1 MASTTTGRSAG
12 QTTGQPPGNSASKLS
27 DDLARVLPHLQL
39 DERGRSTLAG
49 SEGSRDA
56 LDRLERAGL
65 LIEATRLVAHA
76 LPAREAV
83 WWACACSRHTA
94 ASGVDQA
101 AEKAVR
107 AAAETWVRKP
117 TDEHRRSAMK
127 EAEATGF
134 GSAEAW
140 AAVGAFWSGD
150 SMAPP
155 EAPKVPPQPH
165 FTGLAVAGSVAL
177 AAARGPAVR
186 RDGRLLKFLISAKDI
201 ASGGAGHLESESD

>member
-1 MASTTTGRSAG
+1 MAS
-12 QTTGQPPGNSASKLS
+12 PPAPGTVNKLS

-39 DERGRSTLAG
+39 DDQGRSALAG
-49 SEGSRDA
+49 AKDSVEA
-56 LDRLERAGL
+56 LKRLERAGL
-65 LIEATRLVAHA
+65 LVEATRLIAHA

-94 ASGVDQA
+94 ASGTDPS
-101 AEKAVR
+101 AEAKVR
-107 AAAETWVRKP
+107 ESAEEWVRKP
-117 TDEHRRSAMK
+117 SDELRRTAMK
-127 EAEATGF
+127 QAEAVGF

-186 RDGRLLKFLISAKDI
+186 RDDRLLRFLASAKDI
-201 ASGGAGHLESESD
+201 AAGGAGRLEAEPD

>member
-1 MASTTTGRSAG
+1 MATPTNDKA
-12 QTTGQPPGNSASKLS
+12 ASKIRS
-27 DDLARVLPHLQL
+27 ELARVLPHLQL
-39 DERGRSTLAG
+39 DG
-49 SEGSRDA
+49 EGKAA
-56 LDRLERAGL
+56 LSGCDNALEALERLEKAGL
-65 LIEATRLVAHA
+65 LMEATRLIAHA

-94 ASGVDQA
+94 ASGTNP
-101 AEKAVR
+101 
-107 AAAETWVRKP
+107 AAETQVREAAEEWVRKP

-127 EAEATGF
+127 QAETAGF

-165 FTGLAVAGSVAL
+165 FTGLAVAGSIAL
-177 AAARGPAVR
+177 AALRGPATR
-186 RDGRLLKFLISAKDI
+186 QEARLKRFLGSAKDI
-201 ASGGAGHLESESD
+201 AAGGAGRLEEETD

>member
-1 MASTTTGRSAG
+1 MASPPTTTAK
-12 QTTGQPPGNSASKLS
+12 NKLG

-39 DERGRSTLAG
+39 DEQGRSALAG
-49 SEGSRDA
+49 AKDSIEA
-56 LDRLERAGL
+56 LDRLEQAGL
-65 LIEATRLVAHA
+65 LVEATRLIAHA

-94 ASGVDQA
+94 ASGTDPSAEAKVRDA
-101 AEKAVR
+101 AE
-107 AAAETWVRKP
+107 EWVRKP
-117 TDEHRRSAMK
+117 SDELRRSAMK
-127 EAEATGF
+127 QAEATGF

-165 FTGLAVAGSVAL
+165 FTGLAVAGSIAL

-186 RDGRLLKFLISAKDI
+186 RDDRLRRFLVSAKDI
-201 ASGGAGHLESESD
+201 ATGGAGRLEEEPD

>member
-1 MASTTTGRSAG
+1 MASPTTGK
-12 QTTGQPPGNSASKLS
+12 TVTKLS

-39 DERGRSTLAG
+39 DEQGRSAVAGCTDSTEALA
-49 SEGSRDA
+49 
-56 LDRLERAGL
+56 RLEQAGL
-65 LIEATRLVAHA
+65 LVEATRLVAHA

-94 ASGVDQA
+94 ASGTDPA
-101 AEKAVR
+101 AEAKVR
-107 AAAETWVRKP
+107 EAAEEWVRKP

-127 EAEATGF
+127 QAEATGF

-150 SMAPP
+150 SMAPL

-165 FTGLAVAGSVAL
+165 FTGLAVAGSIAL
-177 AAARGPAVR
+177 AAARGPAAR
-186 RDGRLLKFLISAKDI
+186 RDDRLARFLTSAKDI
-201 ASGGAGHLESESD
+201 AAGGAGRLEAEPD

>member
-1 MASTTTGRSAG
+1 MAS
-12 QTTGQPPGNSASKLS
+12 PPTPTKPANKLR

-39 DERGRSTLAG
+39 DEQGRSALAG
-49 SEGSRDA
+49 CQSSIEA
-56 LDRLERAGL
+56 LERLEKAGL
-65 LIEATRLVAHA
+65 LVEATRLMAHA

-94 ASGVDQA
+94 GSGSAPSAEAEIREA
-101 AEKAVR
+101 AE
-107 AAAETWVRKP
+107 EWVRKQ
-117 TDEHRRSAMK
+117 TDEHRRAAMK
-127 EAEATGF
+127 QAEARGF
-134 GSAEAW
+134 GSPEAW

-177 AAARGPAVR
+177 AAARGPAIR
-186 RDGRLLKFLISAKDI
+186 RDDRLRRFLGSARDI
-201 ASGGAGHLESESD
+201 AAGGAGRLEAEAD

>member
-1 MASTTTGRSAG
+1 MAS
-12 QTTGQPPGNSASKLS
+12 PPTPKTANKLS
-27 DDLARVLPHLQL
+27 DDLQRVLPHLQL
-39 DERGRSTLAG
+39 DEQGRSALAG
-49 SEGSRDA
+49 AKGAIEA
-56 LDRLERAGL
+56 LGQLERAEL

-94 ASGVDQA
+94 ASGSDPA
-101 AEKAVR
+101 AEAKMR
-107 AAAETWVRKP
+107 EAAEEWVRKP
-117 TDEHRRSAMK
+117 TDEHRRAAMK
-127 EAEATGF
+127 QAEAMGF
-134 GSAEAW
+134 GSPEAW

-186 RDGRLLKFLISAKDI
+186 RDDRLVRFLASAKDI
-201 ASGGAGHLESESD
+201 AAGGAGRLEAEPD

>member
-1 MASTTTGRSAG
+1 MAS
-12 QTTGQPPGNSASKLS
+12 PPTPKTANKLS

-39 DERGRSTLAG
+39 DDQGRSALVGAKDPI
-49 SEGSRDA
+49 EA
-56 LDRLERAGL
+56 LDRLEQAGL
-65 LIEATRLVAHA
+65 LGEATRLIAHA

-94 ASGVDQA
+94 ASGTDPSVEAKVREA
-101 AEKAVR
+101 AE
-107 AAAETWVRKP
+107 EWVRKP
-117 TDEHRRSAMK
+117 TDEHRRTAMK
-127 EAEATGF
+127 QAESTGF

-186 RDGRLLKFLISAKDI
+186 RDGRLARFLTSAKDI
-201 ASGGAGHLESESD
+201 ATGGAGRLEAEPD

>member
-1 MASTTTGRSAG
+1 MAI
-12 QTTGQPPGNSASKLS
+12 PPPAKPASKLRN
-27 DDLARVLPHLQL
+27 DLERVMPHLQL
-39 DERGRSTLAG
+39 DEHGRSVLAG
-49 SEGSRDA
+49 CQGSIEA
-56 LDRLERAGL
+56 LERLEKTGL
-65 LIEATRLVAHA
+65 LIEATRLIAHA

-94 ASGVDQA
+94 ASGASQA
-101 AEKAVR
+101 AETQVR
-107 AAAETWVRKP
+107 EAAEEWVRKP

-127 EAEATGF
+127 QAEAAGF
-134 GSAEAW
+134 SSAEAW

-177 AAARGPAVR
+177 AASRGPASR
-186 RDGRLLKFLISAKDI
+186 RDARLQRFLSSAKDI
-201 ASGGAGHLESESD
+201 MTGGAGRIDAEVD

>member
-1 MASTTTGRSAG
+1 MAGPPTTK
-12 QTTGQPPGNSASKLS
+12 PPNKLS
-27 DDLARVLPHLQL
+27 NDLGRVLPHLQL
-39 DERGRSTLAG
+39 DDHGRSALAG
-49 SEGSRDA
+49 CQASIDA
-56 LDRLERAGL
+56 LDRLEKAGL

-94 ASGVDQA
+94 ASGANQAGEAQVREA
-101 AEKAVR
+101 AE
-107 AAAETWVRKP
+107 EWVRKP

-127 EAEATGF
+127 QAETADF
-134 GSAEAW
+134 SSAEAW

-150 SMAPP
+150 LMAPP

-177 AAARGPAVR
+177 AACRGQALRREARLQR
-186 RDGRLLKFLISAKDI
+186 FLGSAKDI
-201 ASGGAGHLESESD
+201 IAGGAGRIEAETD